1 MRKIRSVLFLLT
13 LTVVI
18 TIGTFVFYYARGY
31 RFDLENFKFIPNG
44 LLVTKSD
51 PDGAQVFINGE
62 LKTATNANIFLPPG
76 TYDVSIRKEGYLSWN
91 KRLTVEKEIVTEANA
106 NLFKAVPSLSA
117 VTFSSSLNP
126 VPSSDFT
133 KIAYVVPFD
142 AQNTSIQDDKAGL
155 WVLETV
161 NLPLGFARDPRRVTD
176 GDLNDASWEWSPN
189 GREIM
194 LTTNLGVFLLD
205 AGKFTAQ
212 NQRINIAS
220 TKEIV
225 VQKWE
230 KERKT
235 KFTAQIRRF
244 PDELIEVLERRSSSV
259 LFSPDK
265 KKILYTASSSAT
277 LNDNIIKS
285 LPGVSTQRQER
296 YIKPNHTY
304 VYDIKEDRN
313 FLIDDNAESLVIG
326 NELHDSTN
334 RRLTWFPT
342 SRHLVLAEEGRVI
355 IMDYDGTNRQE
366 VYTGSYIAP
375 HAFPTVSNERLLLL
389 TNLGA
394 DSGSPNIYSLTL
406 K

>member
-1 MRKIRSVLFLLT
+1 MKKLRSILFLST
-13 LTVVI
+13 LVLII

-31 RFDLENFKFIPNG
+31 RFDTKEFKFIPNG

-76 TYDVSIRKEGYLSWN
+76 VYDVSIRKEGYISWN

-133 KIAYVVPFD
+133 KIAYVVLPD
-142 AQNTSIQDDKAGL
+142 TQNSNSLDDKAGL

-161 NLPLGFARDPRRVTD
+161 NLPLGFARDPKRITD
-176 GDLNDASWEWSPN
+176 GDLSDATLEWSPN

-194 LTTNLGVFLLD
+194 LTTSLGVFLLD
-205 AGKFTAQ
+205 AGRFTPQ
-212 NQRINIAS
+212 NQRINIVS
-220 TKEIV
+220 TKEVIIE
-225 VQKWE
+225 KWE
-230 KERKT
+230 EEKAT
-235 KFTAQIRRF
+235 KFAAQIRRF

-277 LNDNIIKS
+277 LNDNIIKA
-285 LPGVSTQRQER
+285 LPGASTQRQER

-326 NELHDSTN
+326 NNLHDSTN
-334 RRLTWFPT
+334 RRLAWFPT
-342 SRHLVLAEEGRVI
+342 SRHLVLAEEGKII

-375 HAFPTVSNERLLLL
+375 HAFPTVSHERLLLL

-394 DSGSPNIYSLTL
+394 DSGSLNIYSLTL